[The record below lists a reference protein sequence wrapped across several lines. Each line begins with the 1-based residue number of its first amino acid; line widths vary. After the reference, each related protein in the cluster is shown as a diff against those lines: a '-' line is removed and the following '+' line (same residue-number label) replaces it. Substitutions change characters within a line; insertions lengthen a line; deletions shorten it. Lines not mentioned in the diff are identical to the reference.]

1 MNSTGKSKMTSKTK
15 AAKTALRR
23 VGGAGGAAVLMLASN
38 SAFAIATGTD
48 LNLSM
53 KAASGGM
60 AGAAYARPQ
69 EASAA
74 VFGNPAT
81 MTQFSGTNF
90 NFGAAYL
97 VPELEVTQ
105 TGAGALDGVTGN
117 VSKSGAENYVAPDL
131 AVTHELG
138 NGWYLGAGI
147 EADAGLGAD
156 YRTSP
161 ITVPSLSASP
171 AVTGI
176 PLVVELVSFNV
187 NLAAA
192 KKVTP
197 QTSVGAALTI
207 GFGMA
212 QLGTVGPAGAGFGP
226 AGPFGMD
233 LQLGG
238 TTGSVHAFS
247 VGGSL
252 GVTHQLSPD
261 LLLSAAVKSSV
272 KYDFK
277 NIVWGGTPGLA
288 GPFGVSGVGFQNLG
302 VEQPL
307 EVVLGAAYD
316 IAPNWMVEAD
326 LVWKNWSRAATYQDV
341 FNDQF
346 LLAVG
351 SQYKTGPWSLRLG
364 YSYAQDILRDT
375 PNNGALGSV
384 KNLGL
389 VPLNG
394 DLNKLVQMTLVPVV
408 FNHTLTAGV
417 GYDLSKNIRLDT
429 FAALALKADATRTTN
444 LGAGLTGLPVGSE
457 TYKADIKVW
466 SAGVG
471 LSFKF

>member
-15 AAKTALRR
+15 TAKTAKTALRR
-23 VGGAGGAAVLMLASN
+23 AGGLGGAAVLMLASN

-60 AGAAYARPQ
+60 AGAAYTKPQ

-81 MTQFSGTNF
+81 MTQFGGTNF

-131 AVTHELG
+131 AVIHELG

-161 ITVPSLSASP
+161 ITVPSLSANP
-171 AVTGI
+171 AVTGV

-192 KKVTP
+192 KKLTP

-212 QLGTVGPAGAGFGP
+212 QLGTVGPAGAALNG
-226 AGPFGMD
+226 
-233 LQLGG
+233 LEVGG
-238 TTGSVHAFS
+238 TSGSVHAFS

-252 GVTHQLSPD
+252 GVTHQVNSD

-277 NIVWGGTPGLA
+277 NIVWGGAPASG
-288 GPFGVSGVGFQNLG
+288 GVGFQNLG

-341 FNDQF
+341 YNDQF

-364 YSYAQDILRDT
+364 YSYAQDVLRDT
-375 PNNGALGSV
+375 PNDGALGSV

-394 DLNKLVQMTLVPVV
+394 DLNKLVQMSLVPVV

-417 GYDLSKNIRLDT
+417 GYDLTRNIRLDT

-444 LGAGLTGLPVGSE
+444 IGAGLTGAPVGSE

>member
-1 MNSTGKSKMTSKTK
+1 MNSTGKSKMASKTK
-15 AAKTALRR
+15 TAKTALRR
-23 VGGAGGAAVLMLASN
+23 AGGLGGAAVLMLASN

-60 AGAAYARPQ
+60 AGAAYTKPQ

-81 MTQFSGTNF
+81 MTQFGGTNF
-90 NFGAAYL
+90 NFGAGYL
-97 VPELEVTQ
+97 APELESTQ
-105 TGAGALDGVTGN
+105 TGAAGTN
-117 VSKSGAENYVAPDL
+117 VSKSGAEDYVAPDL

-161 ITVPSLSASP
+161 ITVPSLSANP

-212 QLGTVGPAGAGFGP
+212 QLGTVGPAGAAL
-226 AGPFGMD
+226 AGTEA
-233 LQLGG
+233 GG
-238 TTGSVHAFS
+238 TSGSVHAFS

-252 GVTHQLSPD
+252 GVTHQLNPD

-277 NIVWGGTPGLA
+277 NIVWGGSPALG
-288 GPFGVSGVGFQNLG
+288 GVGFQNLG

-364 YSYAQDILRDT
+364 YSYAQDVLRDT
-375 PNNGALGSV
+375 PNNGALGSLT
-384 KNLGL
+384 NLGL
-389 VPLNG
+389 VPLG
-394 DLNKLVQMTLVPVV
+394 GELNKLVQMTLVPVV

-429 FAALALKADATRTTN
+429 FAALALKADATRTAN
-444 LGAGLTGLPVGSE
+444 LLGAGDA

>member
-1 MNSTGKSKMTSKTK
+1 MNSTGKSKMASKTK
-15 AAKTALRR
+15 TAKTALRR
-23 VGGAGGAAVLMLASN
+23 AGGLGGAAVLMLASN

-60 AGAAYARPQ
+60 AGAAYTKPQ

-81 MTQFSGTNF
+81 MTQFGGTNF
-90 NFGAAYL
+90 NFGAGYL

-156 YRTSP
+156 YRPSP
-161 ITVPSLSASP
+161 LTVPSLSANP

-212 QLGTVGPAGAGFGP
+212 QLGTVGPAGAAL
-226 AGPFGMD
+226 AGTEA
-233 LQLGG
+233 GG
-238 TTGSVHAFS
+238 TSGSVHAFS

-252 GVTHQLSPD
+252 GVTHQLNPD

-277 NIVWGGTPGLA
+277 NIVWGGSPALG
-288 GPFGVSGVGFQNLG
+288 GVGFQNLG

-326 LVWKNWSRAATYQDV
+326 LVWKNWSRAATYQDIY
-341 FNDQF
+341 NDQF
-346 LLAVG
+346 MLAVG

-375 PNNGALGSV
+375 PNSTLGGLT
-384 KNLGL
+384 NLGL
-389 VPLNG
+389 VPLNVE
-394 DLNKLVQMTLVPVV
+394 LNKLVQMSLVPVV

-429 FAALALKADATRTTN
+429 FAALALKGDATRTTN
-444 LGAGLTGLPVGSE
+444 LGVGLTGMPVGPE

-466 SAGVG
+466 AAGVG

>member
-1 MNSTGKSKMTSKTK
+1 MNSTGKSKMASKTK
-15 AAKTALRR
+15 TAKTALRR
-23 VGGAGGAAVLMLASN
+23 AGGLGGAAVLMLASN

-60 AGAAYARPQ
+60 AGAAYTKPQ

-81 MTQFSGTNF
+81 MTQFGGTNF

-97 VPELEVTQ
+97 VLELEVTQ
-105 TGAGALDGVTGN
+105 PGAGALDGVRSN

-161 ITVPSLSASP
+161 ITVPSLSANP
-171 AVTGI
+171 AVTGV

-192 KKVTP
+192 KKLTP
-197 QTSVGAALTI
+197 QTSVGAALTV

-212 QLGTVGPAGAGFGP
+212 QLGTVGPAGAGLGA

-247 VGGSL
+247 LGASL
-252 GVTHQLSPD
+252 GVTHQLNSD
-261 LLLSAAVKSSV
+261 LLLSAAVKS
-272 KYDFK
+272 
-277 NIVWGGTPGLA
+277 
-288 GPFGVSGVGFQNLG
+288 
-302 VEQPL
+302 
-307 EVVLGAAYD
+307 
-316 IAPNWMVEAD
+316 
-326 LVWKNWSRAATYQDV
+326 
-341 FNDQF
+341 
-346 LLAVG
+346 
-351 SQYKTGPWSLRLG
+351 
-364 YSYAQDILRDT
+364 
-375 PNNGALGSV
+375 
-384 KNLGL
+384 
-389 VPLNG
+389 
-394 DLNKLVQMTLVPVV
+394 
-408 FNHTLTAGV
+408 
-417 GYDLSKNIRLDT
+417 
-429 FAALALKADATRTTN
+429 
-444 LGAGLTGLPVGSE
+444 
-457 TYKADIKVW
+457 
-466 SAGVG
+466 
-471 LSFKF
+471 

>member
-1 MNSTGKSKMTSKTK
+1 
-15 AAKTALRR
+15 
-23 VGGAGGAAVLMLASN
+23 
-38 SAFAIATGTD
+38 
-48 LNLSM
+48 M

-60 AGAAYARPQ
+60 AGAAYTRPQ

-81 MTQFSGTNF
+81 MTQFGGTNF

-105 TGAGALDGVTGN
+105 TGAGALDGVTSN

-131 AVTHELG
+131 AVIHELG
-138 NGWYLGAGI
+138 DGWYLGAGI

-161 ITVPSLSASP
+161 ITVPSLSADP
-171 AVTGI
+171 AVTGL

-192 KKVTP
+192 KKLTP

-212 QLGTVGPAGAGFGP
+212 QLGTVGPAGAALNG
-226 AGPFGMD
+226 
-233 LQLGG
+233 LEVGG
-238 TTGSVHAFS
+238 TSGSVHAFS

-252 GVTHQLSPD
+252 GVTHQVNSD

-277 NIVWGGTPGLA
+277 NIVWGGTPGLV
-288 GPFGVSGVGFQNLG
+288 GPFGSGVGFQNLG

-341 FNDQF
+341 YNDQF

-364 YSYAQDILRDT
+364 YSYAQDVLRDT
-375 PNNGALGSV
+375 PNDGALGSV

-394 DLNKLVQMTLVPVV
+394 DLNKLVQMSLVPVV

-417 GYDLSKNIRLDT
+417 GYDLTRNIRLDT

-444 LGAGLTGLPVGSE
+444 IGAGLIPGVGSE
-457 TYKADIKVW
+457 TYKADIKAW